1 MTKMRQVE
9 KHDEDPRDNHYPGKP
24 GCIRSIC
31 GFLAGSGVVDR
42 HNDVIEAAQ
51 MSRSVFD
58 CLPCMSTVGGSS
70 GL

>member
-9 KHDEDPRDNHYPGKP
+9 IHDEDPRDNHYPGKP
-24 GCIRSIC
+24 RCIRSIC

-51 MSRSVFD
+51 MSKSVKAD
-58 CLPCMSTVGGSS
+58 HPCM
-70 GL
+70 